1 LEEQDRKLW
10 DNDLI
15 ALGFS
20 YFDRSIAGDE
30 ISEWHV
36 QAAIAATY
44 ASAASSAEID
54 WASILEH
61 YDQLMEM
68 TDSPVVAL
76 NRAVVVMKVHGA
88 EASLAALTPLAG
100 NNALQ
105 KYHLLSATQG
115 HVLAA
120 LGRLDEAKAA
130 FSAALECNC
139 TLPEKR
145 FLQRQLAMVSMQR
158 HSS

>member
-1 LEEQDRKLW
+1 
-10 DNDLI
+10 
-15 ALGFS
+15 
-20 YFDRSIAGDE
+20 
-30 ISEWHV
+30 
-36 QAAIAATY
+36 
-44 ASAASSAEID
+44 
-54 WASILEH
+54 
-61 YDQLMEM
+61 
-68 TDSPVVAL
+68 
-76 NRAVVVMKVHGA
+76 
-88 EASLAALTPLAG
+88 
-100 NNALQ
+100 
-105 KYHLLSATQG
+105 LLSATQG

>member
-1 LEEQDRKLW
+1 
-10 DNDLI
+10 
-15 ALGFS
+15 
-20 YFDRSIAGDE
+20 
-30 ISEWHV
+30 
-36 QAAIAATY
+36 
-44 ASAASSAEID
+44 
-54 WASILEH
+54 
-61 YDQLMEM
+61 MEM

-88 EASLAALTPLAG
+88 EAALAALTPLAG

-105 KYHLLSATQG
+105 KYHLLSAPQG
-115 HVLAA
+115 HVRAA

-145 FLQRQLAMVSMQR
+145 FLQRQLAMVSMQC